1 MPEDYEGNYYI
12 AYGARNGKPAIMTQ
26 KLFPPGKE
34 MSRFTRDIWKMMK
47 NEKQNGEPKTFHIPE

>member
-47 NEKQNGEPKTFHIPE
+47 NEK